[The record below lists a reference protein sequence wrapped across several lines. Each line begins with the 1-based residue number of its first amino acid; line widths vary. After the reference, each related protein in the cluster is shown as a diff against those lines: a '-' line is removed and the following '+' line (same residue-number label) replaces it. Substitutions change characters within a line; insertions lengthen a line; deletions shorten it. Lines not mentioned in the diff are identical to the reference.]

1 MMLDELI
8 EKDLLQTKMRI
19 AGDDGFNYGIFNI
32 PSGITQR
39 KKFLSDFERRA
50 AAPAMEFEVIDTLS
64 DEGTLYVTISH
75 NYFDL

>member
-32 PSGITQR
+32 PSGDYPEEEIP
-39 KKFLSDFERRA
+39 K
-50 AAPAMEFEVIDTLS
+50 
-64 DEGTLYVTISH
+64 
-75 NYFDL
+75 